1 MPLSTPTAQIL
12 ELPSHD
18 LTNAWVKSTT
28 DLADF
33 EISPMK
39 QTNFF
44 DRRKLKG
51 RN

>member
-18 LTNAWVKSTT
+18 LTNAWIKSTT

-33 EISPMK
+33 EISPMRNK
-39 QTNFF
+39 PIFLTE
-44 DRRKLKG
+44 KG
-51 RN
+51 RC